1 MKSAL
6 LVIDVQRD
14 VVANAYRRDEV
25 IANIAGLVDRA
36 RKEGVSVI
44 WVQHSDDELVK
55 GSEGWAY
62 VDELRM
68 GDGDPVVH
76 KQFGDSFEGTNLDE
90 LLQERGIDRLVVCGA
105 QTDACIRSTLH
116 GALARGYNATLVSDA
131 HTTDDCT
138 WATPPLTAEQVVAHT
153 NFYWKWQPER
163 VSPLKWCFRNGE
175 RGRGERQANLLF
187 LWFAIRHRVEDG
199 RRNCLVM

>member
-1 MKSAL
+1 MKTAL

-14 VVANAYRRDEV
+14 VVANAFRRNEV
-25 IANIAGLVDRA
+25 VANIEHLVESA
-36 RKEGVSVI
+36 RKAEVPII

-62 VDELRM
+62 VSELRM
-68 GDGDPVVH
+68 GNGEPVVH

-90 LLQERGIDRLVVCGA
+90 LLQELAIEQLIVCGA

-116 GALARGYNATLVSDA
+116 GAIARGYNAMLVSDA

-138 WATPPLTAEQVVAHT
+138 WATPPLSAEQVIAHT
-153 NFYWKWQPER
+153 NFYWNWQRTPRAAGGTSLTAE
-163 VSPLKWCFRNGE
+163 V
-175 RGRGERQANLLF
+175 A
-187 LWFAIRHRVEDG
+187 FAS
-199 RRNCLVM
+199 

>member
-1 MKSAL
+1 MMKKAL

-14 VVANAYRRDEV
+14 VVANAFRRNEV
-25 IANIAGLVDRA
+25 VANIGYLVGSA
-36 RKEGVSVI
+36 RKAGVPVI

-62 VDELRM
+62 VDELHISE
-68 GDGDPVVH
+68 DESVVH

-90 LLQERGIDRLVVCGA
+90 LLQEQAITQLMVCGA

-116 GALARGYNATLVSDA
+116 GAIARGYNATLVSDA

-138 WATPPLTAEQVVAHT
+138 WATPPLSAEQVISHT
-153 NFYWKWQPER
+153 NFYWNWQRTPRAVGGTSLTAEVVF
-163 VSPLKWCFRNGE
+163 VS
-175 RGRGERQANLLF
+175 
-187 LWFAIRHRVEDG
+187 
-199 RRNCLVM
+199 

>member
-1 MKSAL
+1 MMKRAL

-14 VVANAYRRDEV
+14 VVANAFRRDDV
-25 IANIAGLVDRA
+25 IANISGLVDRA

-62 VDELRM
+62 VDELHIA
-68 GDGDPVVH
+68 DDELVVH

-90 LLQERGIDRLVVCGA
+90 LLQKHAIEQLIVCGA

-116 GALARGYNATLVSDA
+116 GAIARGYNAMLVSDA

-138 WATPPLTAEQVVAHT
+138 WATPPLSAEQVIAHT
-153 NFYWKWQPER
+153 NFYWNWQRTPRAVGGTSLTAEVVF
-163 VSPLKWCFRNGE
+163 VS
-175 RGRGERQANLLF
+175 
-187 LWFAIRHRVEDG
+187 
-199 RRNCLVM
+199 

>member
-1 MKSAL
+1 MMKKAL

-14 VVANAYRRDEV
+14 VVANAFRRNEV
-25 IANIAGLVDRA
+25 VANIEHLVESA
-36 RKEGVSVI
+36 RKAGVPVI

-62 VDELRM
+62 VSELRM
-68 GDGDPVVH
+68 GNGEPVVH

-90 LLQERGIDRLVVCGA
+90 LLQELAIERLIVCGA

-116 GALARGYNATLVSDA
+116 GAIARGYNATLVSDA

-138 WATPPLTAEQVVAHT
+138 WATPPLSAEQVIAHT
-153 NFYWKWQPER
+153 NFYWNWQRTPRAVGGTSLTAE
-163 VSPLKWCFRNGE
+163 VV
-175 RGRGERQANLLF
+175 F
-187 LWFAIRHRVEDG
+187 L
-199 RRNCLVM
+199 

>member
-1 MKSAL
+1 MLHIEKEQIMKSAL

-14 VVANAYRRDEV
+14 VVANAFRRDEV

-62 VDELRM
+62 VAELRM

-90 LLQERGIDRLVVCGA
+90 LLQGHAVAHLVVCGA

-153 NFYWKWQPER
+153 NFYWNWQRTPRAAGGTSLAAE
-163 VSPLKWCFRNGE
+163 VV
-175 RGRGERQANLLF
+175 
-187 LWFAIRHRVEDG
+187 FAS
-199 RRNCLVM
+199 

>member
-1 MKSAL
+1 MKTAL

-14 VVANAYRRDEV
+14 VVANAFRRNEV
-25 IANIAGLVDRA
+25 VANIEHLVESA
-36 RKEGVSVI
+36 RKAEVPII

-62 VDELRM
+62 IDELHIA
-68 GDGDPVVH
+68 DDEPVVH

-90 LLQERGIDRLVVCGA
+90 LLQERGVERLVVCGA

-131 HTTDDCT
+131 HTTDDCS
-138 WATPPLTAEQVVAHT
+138 WATPPLGAEQVIAHT
-153 NFYWKWQPER
+153 NFYWNWQRTPRSVGGTSTASE
-163 VSPLKWCFRNGE
+163 VALSS
-175 RGRGERQANLLF
+175 
-187 LWFAIRHRVEDG
+187 
-199 RRNCLVM
+199 

>member
-14 VVANAYRRDEV
+14 VVASAFRRDEV
-25 IANIAGLVDRA
+25 VANISGLVDRA
-36 RKEGVSVI
+36 RKEGVPVI

-68 GDGDPVVH
+68 VDGEPVVH

-90 LLQERGIDRLVVCGA
+90 LLQDFAVDHLVVCGA

-138 WATPPLTAEQVVAHT
+138 WATPPLTAEQVIAHT
-153 NFYWKWQPER
+153 NFYWKWQRTPRAAGGTSLAAE
-163 VSPLKWCFRNGE
+163 VV
-175 RGRGERQANLLF
+175 
-187 LWFAIRHRVEDG
+187 FAS
-199 RRNCLVM
+199 

>member
-14 VVANAYRRDEV
+14 VVANAFRRDVV
-25 IANIAGLVDRA
+25 ISNISGLVVKA
-36 RKEGVSVI
+36 RKEGVPVI

-68 GDGDPVVH
+68 ADDEPVVH

-90 LLQERGIDRLVVCGA
+90 LLQECGVELLVVCGA

-116 GALARGYNATLVSDA
+116 GAIARGYNATLVSDA
-131 HTTDDCT
+131 HTTDDCS
-138 WATPPLTAEQVVAHT
+138 WATPPLSAEQVIAHT
-153 NFYWKWQPER
+153 NFYWKWQRTPR
-163 VSPLKWCFRNGE
+163 AAG
-175 RGRGERQANLLF
+175 GTNL
-187 LWFAIRHRVEDG
+187 AVE
-199 RRNCLVM
+199 VVFS

>member
-14 VVANAYRRDEV
+14 VVANAFRRNEV
-25 IANIAGLVDRA
+25 VANIEHLVESA
-36 RKEGVSVI
+36 RKAGVPVI

-62 VDELRM
+62 VSELRM
-68 GDGDPVVH
+68 GNGEPVVH

-90 LLQERGIDRLVVCGA
+90 LLQELAIEQLIVCGA

-116 GALARGYNATLVSDA
+116 GAIARGYNATLVSDA

-138 WATPPLTAEQVVAHT
+138 WATPPLSAEQVIAHT
-153 NFYWKWQPER
+153 NFYWNWQRTPRAAGGTSLAAEA
-163 VSPLKWCFRNGE
+163 VFS
-175 RGRGERQANLLF
+175 
-187 LWFAIRHRVEDG
+187 
-199 RRNCLVM
+199 

>member
-1 MKSAL
+1 MKTAL

-14 VVANAYRRDEV
+14 VVANAFRRNEV
-25 IANIAGLVDRA
+25 VANIEHLVESA
-36 RKEGVSVI
+36 RKAEVPII

-62 VDELRM
+62 VSELRM
-68 GDGDPVVH
+68 GNGEPVVH

-90 LLQERGIDRLVVCGA
+90 LLQELAIEQLIVCGA

-116 GALARGYNATLVSDA
+116 GAIARGYNATLVSDA

-138 WATPPLTAEQVVAHT
+138 WATPPLSAEQVIAHT
-153 NFYWKWQPER
+153 NFYWNWQRTSRAVGGTSLTAE
-163 VSPLKWCFRNGE
+163 VV
-175 RGRGERQANLLF
+175 F
-187 LWFAIRHRVEDG
+187 L
-199 RRNCLVM
+199 

>member
-1 MKSAL
+1 LLHFEKEQIMKSAL

-14 VVANAYRRDEV
+14 VVANAFRRDEV
-25 IANIAGLVDRA
+25 IANISGLVIRA
-36 RKEGVSVI
+36 RKESVPVI

-68 GDGDPVVH
+68 VDGEPVVH

-90 LLQERGIDRLVVCGA
+90 LLQESGVECLVVCGA

-116 GALARGYNATLVSDA
+116 GALARGYSATLVSNA

-138 WATPPLTAEQVVAHT
+138 WATPPLTAEQVIAHT
-153 NFYWKWQPER
+153 NFYWRWQRTPRAAGGTSLAAE
-163 VSPLKWCFRNGE
+163 VVFS
-175 RGRGERQANLLF
+175 
-187 LWFAIRHRVEDG
+187 
-199 RRNCLVM
+199 

>member
-1 MKSAL
+1 MMKKAL

-14 VVANAYRRDEV
+14 VVANAFRRDDV
-25 IANIAGLVDRA
+25 IANISGLVDRA

-62 VDELRM
+62 VDELHM
-68 GDGDPVVH
+68 VDGEPVVH

-90 LLQERGIDRLVVCGA
+90 LLQESGVKRLVVCGA

-116 GALARGYNATLVSDA
+116 GAIARGYSATLVSDA

-138 WATPPLTAEQVVAHT
+138 WATPPLSAEQVIAHT
-153 NFYWKWQPER
+153 NFYWNWQRTPRAAGGTSLTAE
-163 VSPLKWCFRNGE
+163 V
-175 RGRGERQANLLF
+175 A
-187 LWFAIRHRVEDG
+187 FAS
-199 RRNCLVM
+199 

>member
-14 VVANAYRRDEV
+14 VVANAFRRDEV
-25 IANIAGLVDRA
+25 IANISGLIDRS
-36 RKEGVSVI
+36 RKEGVPVI

-68 GDGDPVVH
+68 GDGEPVVH

-90 LLQERGIDRLVVCGA
+90 LLQERGVDRLVVCGA

-116 GALARGYNATLVSDA
+116 GAVARGYSATLVSDA

-138 WATPPLTAEQVVAHT
+138 WATPPVTAEQVIAHT
-153 NFYWKWQPER
+153 NFYWNWQRTPRAAGGTVATSE
-163 VSPLKWCFRNGE
+163 VDFNAEK
-175 RGRGERQANLLF
+175 
-187 LWFAIRHRVEDG
+187 
-199 RRNCLVM
+199 

>member
-68 GDGDPVVH
+68 ADDEPVVH

-90 LLQERGIDRLVVCGA
+90 LLQELAIEQLIVCGA

-116 GALARGYNATLVSDA
+116 GAIARGYNATLVSDA

-138 WATPPLTAEQVVAHT
+138 WATPPLSAEQVIAHT
-153 NFYWKWQPER
+153 NFYWNWQRTPRAVGGTSLTAE
-163 VSPLKWCFRNGE
+163 VV
-175 RGRGERQANLLF
+175 F
-187 LWFAIRHRVEDG
+187 L
-199 RRNCLVM
+199 

>member
-1 MKSAL
+1 MKTAL

-14 VVANAYRRDEV
+14 VVANAFRRNEV
-25 IANIAGLVDRA
+25 VANIEHLVESA
-36 RKEGVSVI
+36 RKAEVPVI

-62 VDELRM
+62 VSELRM
-68 GDGDPVVH
+68 GNGEPVVH

-90 LLQERGIDRLVVCGA
+90 LLQELAIEQLIVCGA

-116 GALARGYNATLVSDA
+116 GAIARGYNATLVSDA

-138 WATPPLTAEQVVAHT
+138 WATPPLSAEQVIAHT
-153 NFYWKWQPER
+153 NFYWNWQRTPRAVGGTSLTAE
-163 VSPLKWCFRNGE
+163 VV
-175 RGRGERQANLLF
+175 F
-187 LWFAIRHRVEDG
+187 L
-199 RRNCLVM
+199 

>member
-1 MKSAL
+1 LLHIEKEQIMKSAL

-14 VVANAYRRDEV
+14 VVANAFRRDAV
-25 IANIAGLVDRA
+25 IANIAGLVNRV
-36 RKEGVSVI
+36 RKEGAPVI

-62 VDELRM
+62 VDELRI
-68 GDGDPVVH
+68 GDGEPVVH

-90 LLQERGIDRLVVCGA
+90 LLQDLSVDHLVVCGA

-116 GALARGYNATLVSDA
+116 GALARGYNATLVLDA

-138 WATPPLTAEQVVAHT
+138 WATPPLTAEQVIAHT
-153 NFYWKWQPER
+153 NFYWKWQRTPRAAGGTSLAAE
-163 VSPLKWCFRNGE
+163 VV
-175 RGRGERQANLLF
+175 
-187 LWFAIRHRVEDG
+187 FAS
-199 RRNCLVM
+199 

>member
-1 MKSAL
+1 MKKAL

-14 VVANAYRRDEV
+14 VVANAFRRNEV
-25 IANIAGLVDRA
+25 VANIEHLVESA
-36 RKEGVSVI
+36 RKAEVPII

-62 VDELRM
+62 VSELRM
-68 GDGDPVVH
+68 GNGEPVVH

-90 LLQERGIDRLVVCGA
+90 LLQELAIEQLIVCGA

-116 GALARGYNATLVSDA
+116 GAIARGYNATLVSDA

-138 WATPPLTAEQVVAHT
+138 WATPPLSAEQVIAHT
-153 NFYWKWQPER
+153 NFYWNWQRTPRAVGGTSLTAE
-163 VSPLKWCFRNGE
+163 VV
-175 RGRGERQANLLF
+175 F
-187 LWFAIRHRVEDG
+187 L
-199 RRNCLVM
+199 

>member
-1 MKSAL
+1 MKTAL

-14 VVANAYRRDEV
+14 VVANAFRRNEV
-25 IANIAGLVDRA
+25 VANIEHLVESA
-36 RKEGVSVI
+36 RKAEVPII

-62 VDELRM
+62 VSELRM
-68 GDGDPVVH
+68 GNGEPVVH

-90 LLQERGIDRLVVCGA
+90 LLQELAIEQLIVCGA

-116 GALARGYNATLVSDA
+116 GAIARGYNATLVSDA

-138 WATPPLTAEQVVAHT
+138 WATPPLSAEQVIAHT
-153 NFYWKWQPER
+153 NFYWNWQRTPR
-163 VSPLKWCFRNGE
+163 
-175 RGRGERQANLLF
+175 
-187 LWFAIRHRVEDG
+187 AIG
-199 RRNCLVM
+199 GTTLVAGVDFSN

>member
-1 MKSAL
+1 MKKAL

-14 VVANAYRRDEV
+14 VVANAFRRNEV
-25 IANIAGLVDRA
+25 VANIEHLVESA
-36 RKEGVSVI
+36 RKAEVPVI

-62 VDELRM
+62 VSELRM
-68 GDGDPVVH
+68 GNGEPVVH

-90 LLQERGIDRLVVCGA
+90 LLQELAIERLIVCGA

-116 GALARGYNATLVSDA
+116 GAIARGYNATLVSDA

-138 WATPPLTAEQVVAHT
+138 WATPPLSAEQVIAHT
-153 NFYWKWQPER
+153 NFYWNWQRTSRAVGGTSLTAE
-163 VSPLKWCFRNGE
+163 VV
-175 RGRGERQANLLF
+175 F
-187 LWFAIRHRVEDG
+187 L
-199 RRNCLVM
+199 

>member
-1 MKSAL
+1 MKTAL

-14 VVANAYRRDEV
+14 VVANAFRRNEV
-25 IANIAGLVDRA
+25 VANIEHLVESA
-36 RKEGVSVI
+36 RKAEVPII

-62 VDELRM
+62 VDELHIA
-68 GDGDPVVH
+68 DDELVVH

-90 LLQERGIDRLVVCGA
+90 LLQELAIEQLIVCGA

-116 GALARGYNATLVSDA
+116 GAIARGYNAMLVSDA

-138 WATPPLTAEQVVAHT
+138 WATPPLSAEQVIAHT
-153 NFYWKWQPER
+153 NFYWNWQRTPRAVGGTSLTAE
-163 VSPLKWCFRNGE
+163 VV
-175 RGRGERQANLLF
+175 F
-187 LWFAIRHRVEDG
+187 L
-199 RRNCLVM
+199 

>member
-14 VVANAYRRDEV
+14 VVANAHRRNEV
-25 IANIAGLVDRA
+25 IVNISGLVERA
-36 RKEGVSVI
+36 RKEGVPVI

-68 GDGDPVVH
+68 SDREPVVN

-90 LLQERGIDRLVVCGA
+90 MLQDLAVDHLVVCGA

-116 GALARGYNATLVSDA
+116 GALARGYSATLVSDA

-138 WATPPLTAEQVVAHT
+138 WATPPLTAEQVIAHT
-153 NFYWKWQPER
+153 NFYWKWQRTPRAAGGTSLAAE
-163 VSPLKWCFRNGE
+163 VVFS
-175 RGRGERQANLLF
+175 
-187 LWFAIRHRVEDG
+187 
-199 RRNCLVM
+199 

>member
-14 VVANAYRRDEV
+14 VVANAFRRDEV
-25 IANIAGLVDRA
+25 IANISGLVNRA
-36 RKEGVSVI
+36 RKEGVPVI

-68 GDGDPVVH
+68 GDGGPVVH

-90 LLQERGIDRLVVCGA
+90 LLQESGVECLVVCGA

-116 GALARGYNATLVSDA
+116 GALARGYSATLVSDA

-138 WATPPLTAEQVVAHT
+138 WATPPLLLEVA
-153 NFYWKWQPER
+153 
-163 VSPLKWCFRNGE
+163 
-175 RGRGERQANLLF
+175 ANPASRR
-187 LWFAIRHRVEDG
+187 WNESRH
-199 RRNCLVM
+199 